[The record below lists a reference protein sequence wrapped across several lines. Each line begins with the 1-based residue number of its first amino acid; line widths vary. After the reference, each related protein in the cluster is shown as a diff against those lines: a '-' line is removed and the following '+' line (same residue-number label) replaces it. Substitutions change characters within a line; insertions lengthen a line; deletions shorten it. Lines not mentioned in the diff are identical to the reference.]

1 MLKMKLGKINFFK
14 RIYLAITDFRMYP
27 YAQKEK
33 SSTAIGYFT
42 KLLVLIAIVIGAFV
56 TSNFFKDS
64 PILLG
69 VYNENMPNFIV
80 KNGTLETE
88 EIIEKELNSNT
99 YLFLNNDYS
108 YSELNKIK
116 ISEEGSYNLYVL
128 MLSDASVLGYRL
140 ENGIHE
146 LGRIEY
152 ENLTF
157 TKEQLANEWEMLNNS
172 AISKLV
178 VWFFVSIGVLVVLA
192 IVKLWTLVMYL
203 ISTCVINFMF
213 GLKLRFTDYL
223 KIVVY
228 ASTLPIILE
237 VIALIFVGNVSE
249 SVNFISVSVSCVY
262 IFYALRAIKID
273 SLILGGSGKTAEE
286 KIKSALEHAQKELEK
301 QLEEIEKKEES
312 ERNKEEEKK
321 EIEKLNTELKEK
333 EENLIK
339 AQKEYEEVLNKVIA
353 LTEESCRT
361 QIMIENAKKELKKDE
376 TKEENNDTEKRD
388 DN

>member
-14 RIYLAITDFRMYP
+14 RMYLAIADFRMYP

-33 SSTAIGYFT
+33 LIIAIGYFT
-42 KLLVLIAIVIGAFV
+42 KLLLLASIVIGAFV
-56 TSNFFKDS
+56 TSKFFNES
-64 PILLG
+64 PILLNM
-69 VYNENMPNFIV
+69 YNENMPNFVV
-80 KNGTLETE
+80 KNGKLETG
-88 EIIEKELNSNT
+88 EIIEKEINADT

-108 YSELNKIK
+108 YSDLNKIT
-116 ISEEGSYNLYVL
+116 ISENESYNLYIL
-128 MLSDASVLGYRL
+128 MLSDASVLGYKL
-140 ENGIHE
+140 DDAIHE
-146 LGRIEY
+146 IGRIEY

-157 TKEQLANEWEMLNNS
+157 NKEQLSNEWNMLNNS
-172 AISKLV
+172 AVSKLI
-178 VWFFVSIGVLVVLA
+178 VWGFVSVGVLAILV

-203 ISTCVINFMF
+203 ISTYIINFMF

-223 KIVVY
+223 KIVIY

-237 VIALIFVGNVSE
+237 VIALICVGNVSE
-249 SVNFISVSVSCVY
+249 SVNFISVLVSCVY

-312 ERNKEEEKK
+312 ERNNEEKK
-321 EIEKLNTELKEK
+321 EIEKLNIELKEK

-339 AQKEYEEVLNKVIA
+339 AQKEYEEVLNRVVA

-376 TKEENNDTEKRD
+376 TKEENSDTEKHD
-388 DN
+388 E

>member
-14 RIYLAITDFRMYP
+14 RMYLAIADFRMYP

-33 SSTAIGYFT
+33 LIIAIGYFT
-42 KLLVLIAIVIGAFV
+42 KLLLLASIVIGAFV
-56 TSNFFKDS
+56 TSKFFNES
-64 PILLG
+64 PILLNM
-69 VYNENMPNFIV
+69 YNENMPNFVV
-80 KNGTLETE
+80 KNGKLETE
-88 EIIEKELNSNT
+88 EIIEKELNADT

-108 YSELNKIK
+108 YSDLNKIT
-116 ISEEGSYNLYVL
+116 ISENESYNLYIL
-128 MLSDASVLGYRL
+128 MLSDASVLGYKL
-140 ENGIHE
+140 DDAIHE
-146 LGRIEY
+146 IGRIEY

-157 TKEQLANEWEMLNNS
+157 NKEQLSNEWNMLNNS
-172 AISKLV
+172 AVSKLI
-178 VWFFVSIGVLVVLA
+178 VWGFVSVGVLAILV

-203 ISTCVINFMF
+203 ISTYIINFMF

-223 KIVVY
+223 KIVIY

-237 VIALIFVGNVSE
+237 VIALICVGNVSE
-249 SVNFISVSVSCVY
+249 SVNFISVLVSCVY

-312 ERNKEEEKK
+312 ERNNEEKK
-321 EIEKLNTELKEK
+321 EIEKLNIELKEK

-339 AQKEYEEVLNKVIA
+339 AQKEYEEVLNRVVA

-376 TKEENNDTEKRD
+376 TKEENSDTEKHD
-388 DN
+388 E

>member
-33 SSTAIGYFT
+33 LSTAIGYFT

-108 YSELNKIK
+108 YSELNKIT